1 MRAQL
6 LEGAIVRALAEQVQI
21 EVAQHPAVAIRIVNL
36 DHVAAA
42 ERDAKPVVGRDRLR
56 QEQLEHTAEQ
66 PVHGTQFAG

>member
-6 LEGAIVRALAEQVQI
+6 LVGAIVGALGEEVQI
-21 EVAQHPAVAIRIVNL
+21 EVAQDRAVAIRIVNL
-36 DHVAAA
+36 ENMAAA
-42 ERDAKPVVGRDRLR
+42 ERDAKPVVGRDRFR